1 VSETYKTVFLD
12 TLENVKVF
20 FQMTRKIAKD
30 PRVENRFMSAKEAFN
45 AKGNKLCMK
54 ETWPKYTVTEQSY
67 KSQTTL
73 K

>member
-1 VSETYKTVFLD
+1 MSETYKTVFLD

-54 ETWPKYTVTEQSY
+54 ET
-67 KSQTTL
+67 
-73 K
+73 